1 MCILTDCSFFVDL
14 LQLSEFT
21 LENPADVPA
30 VVQLVP
36 LSVYPNVQSL
46 LDVIPSLIP
55 PDIVADLVTGAN
67 DDDGDVDVFTLS
79 NLNEPV
85 PAKPDAASVSHYRRA
100 AETVLGMRPNPRT
113 IAMLMPAKSKVS
125 VPVVFEPHSELS
137 HTSLIIVR

>member
-1 MCILTDCSFFVDL
+1 MLIETDWCGFVDL

-46 LDVIPSLIP
+46 LDIIPSLIP
-55 PDIVADLVTGAN
+55 PDIAADLVIGSN

-79 NLNEPV
+79 DLHEPMV
-85 PAKPDAASVSHYRRA
+85 YKPGATVVSRFRRA
-100 AETVLGMRPNPRT
+100 AETVLGMRPSPRT
-113 IAMLMPAKSKVS
+113 IAMLMPAKSRVV
-125 VPVVFEPHSELS
+125 VPVIFEPRNELP
-137 HTSLIIVR
+137 HTSLIVIR

>member
-1 MCILTDCSFFVDL
+1 MCGFTDL

-36 LSVYPNVQSL
+36 LSVYPNAQSL
-46 LDVIPSLIP
+46 LDSIPSLIP
-55 PDIVADLVTGAN
+55 PDIVADLVIGSN

-79 NLNEPV
+79 DLHESI
-85 PAKPDAASVSHYRRA
+85 ASKPGAASVSHFRRA
-100 AETVLGMRPNPRT
+100 AETVLGMRPSPRT

-125 VPVVFEPHSELS
+125 VPVIFEPRNELP
-137 HTSLIIVR
+137 HTSLIVIR

>member
-1 MCILTDCSFFVDL
+1 

-36 LSVYPNVQSL
+36 LYMYPNAQSL
-46 LDVIPSLIP
+46 LDGIPSLIP

-79 NLNEPV
+79 DLREPV
-85 PAKPDAASVSHYRRA
+85 ASKPDATSVAQFRRA
-100 AETVLGMRPNPRT
+100 AEMALGMRPSPRT

-125 VPVVFEPHSELS
+125 VPVIFEPRNELP